1 MSLISKV
8 VIDSFIDSVWLE
20 EGLSKNTL
28 SSYRSDLECFASWV
42 ESFRERGILDNVINE
57 DIAKWFSENF
67 LTIKSTTSNRRLA
80 SLKKF
85 YSWALREKLV
95 KHNPCLLIKTSK
107 QDKNVPKTLSEIQ
120 VDQLLQAPNVDTPC
134 GVRDRAMLETMYST
148 GLRVSELVNL
158 KINDVSLSNGV
169 VHVVMG
175 KGGKDRLVPLG
186 EESIYWIDRYITS
199 VRSALYSSNKNILF
213 ITNRLESMT
222 RQAFWQMV
230 KKYAMLADIE
240 THLSPHVLR
249 HAFAT
254 HLLNHG
260 ADLRVV
266 QMLLGHSNISTTQ
279 IYTHIAN
286 ERLRQLHYMHH
297 PRY

>member
-1 MSLISKV
+1 MSLISKLI
-8 VIDSFIDSVWLE
+8 IDSFIDSIWME

-28 SSYRSDLECFASWV
+28 SSYRGDLECFALWI
-42 ESFRERGILDNVINE
+42 EGLYKKDILKNIINE
-57 DIAKWFSENF
+57 DIYKWFSENF
-67 LTIKSTTSNRRLA
+67 FAIKSTTSNRRLA

-85 YSWALREKLV
+85 YAWALREKLI
-95 KHNPCLLIKTSK
+95 KYNPCLLIKTSK

-120 VDQLLQAPNVDTPC
+120 VEELLKAPNTDTEI
-134 GVRDRAMLETMYST
+134 GLRDRAMLETMYST
-148 GLRVSELVNL
+148 GLRVSELVHL
-158 KINDVSLSNGV
+158 KTNDVNLSDGFI
-169 VHVVMG
+169 HIVMG

-186 EESIYWIDRYITS
+186 EESIYWIERYI
-199 VRSALYSSNKNILF
+199 SNIRETLTPLNKKALF
-213 ITNRLESMT
+213 ITNRLEAMT
-222 RQAFWQMV
+222 RQAFWQIV
-230 KKYAMLADIE
+230 KKYAIIAKIDV
-240 THLSPHVLR
+240 HLSPHVLR

-286 ERLRQLHYMHH
+286 ERLRKLHYTHH
-297 PRY
+297 PRN

>member
-1 MSLISKV
+1 MFLISKK
-8 VIDSFIDSVWLE
+8 VIDSFIDNIWLE
-20 EGLSKNTL
+20 EGLSNNTL
-28 SSYRSDLECFASWV
+28 SSYRSDIECFAIWIEGLYKRS
-42 ESFRERGILDNVINE
+42 ILDNISNE
-57 DIAKWFSENF
+57 YIDRWFSENF
-67 LTIKSTTSNRRLA
+67 FVIKSTTSNRRLA
-80 SLKKF
+80 SLRKF
-85 YSWALREKLV
+85 YTWALREKLI
-95 KHNPCLLIKTSK
+95 KNNPCLLTRTSK
-107 QDKNVPKTLSEIQ
+107 QDKNVPKTLSENQ
-120 VDQLLQAPNVDTPC
+120 VEELLKAPNIETDR

-148 GLRVSELVNL
+148 GLRVSELINL
-158 KINDVSLSNGV
+158 KINNINLSDGI

-175 KGGKDRLVPLG
+175 KGGKDRIVPLG
-186 EESIYWIDRYITS
+186 EESMYWIERYTS
-199 VRSALYSSNKNILF
+199 STRCKFPVSNKNILF
-213 ITNRLESMT
+213 ITSRLKAMT

-230 KKYAMLADIE
+230 KKYSVLAKID

-286 ERLRQLHYMHH
+286 ERLRQLHYIHH